1 MHPLSGRRAAVRQY
15 AAFPDPPSPI
25 MPAHAIAAVV
35 YKPTDNIEALL
46 AQAARALAG
55 RGLRLG
61 GVLQH
66 DIAGI
71 IDDPCAM
78 QLENLETGESIP
90 LSQDLG
96 RGSIACRVDPDA
108 LARGSMAVR
117 GALARGVDLVIINKF
132 GAQEVAG
139 AGLRDEMGETVMA
152 GVPLLTAVGER
163 FLEDWRQ
170 FTDGEFD
177 QLPPRLD
184 AILQWWSAR
193 ASAR

>member
-1 MHPLSGRRAAVRQY
+1 
-15 AAFPDPPSPI
+15 

-46 AQAARALAG
+46 ARAARELAA
-55 RGLRLG
+55 RGVRLG

-66 DIAGI
+66 DIPTLI
-71 IDDPCAM
+71 EDPCAM

-96 RGSIACRVDPDA
+96 RGSVSCRVDPDA
-108 LARGSMAVR
+108 LARGSVAVR
-117 GALARGVDLVIINKF
+117 GAIGRGVDLVIINKF

-139 AGLRDEMGETVMA
+139 AGLRDEMGETVLA

-163 FLEDWRQ
+163 FLSEWRA
-170 FTDGEFD
+170 FTGGEGA
-177 QLPPRLD
+177 LLEPTLE
-184 AILQWWSAR
+184 AILAWWSATR
-193 ASAR
+193 GA

>member
-1 MHPLSGRRAAVRQY
+1 
-15 AAFPDPPSPI
+15 

-46 AQAARALAG
+46 AQAARELAA
-55 RGLRLG
+55 RGVKLG

-66 DIAGI
+66 DIAGV

-78 QLENLETGESIP
+78 ELENLETGESIP
-90 LSQDLG
+90 LSQELG
-96 RGSIACRVDPDA
+96 RGSISCRVDPDA

-139 AGLRDEMGETVMA
+139 AGLRDEMAETVLA

-163 FLEDWRQ
+163 FLDDWKA
-170 FTDGEFD
+170 FTGGEGV
-177 QLPPRLD
+177 LLLPRLEP
-184 AILQWWSAR
+184 ILAWWDQRKAP
-193 ASAR
+193 

>member
-1 MHPLSGRRAAVRQY
+1 
-15 AAFPDPPSPI
+15 

-35 YKPTDNIEALL
+35 YTPTDNIEALL
-46 AQAARALAG
+46 AAAARALAA
-55 RGLRLG
+55 RGVKLG

-66 DIAGI
+66 DIATV

-78 QLENLETGESIP
+78 ELENLETGESIP

-96 RGSIACRVDPDA
+96 RGSVSCRVDPDA

-117 GALARGVDLVIINKF
+117 GAIARGVELVIINKF
-132 GAQEVAG
+132 GAQEVSG

-163 FLEDWRQ
+163 FLDEWKD
-170 FTDGEFD
+170 FTGGEGAL
-177 QLPPRLD
+177 LPPTLD
-184 AILQWWSAR
+184 AILDWWSAR
-193 ASAR
+193 QAQA

>member
-1 MHPLSGRRAAVRQY
+1 
-15 AAFPDPPSPI
+15 

-46 AQAARALAG
+46 ARAARALG
-55 RGLRLG
+55 ERGVRLG

-66 DIAGI
+66 DIATVI
-71 IDDPCAM
+71 VDPCAM

-90 LSQDLG
+90 LSQELG
-96 RGSIACRVDPDA
+96 RGSISCRVDPDA

-117 GALARGVDLVIINKF
+117 GAIARGVDLVIINKF

-139 AGLRDEMGETVMA
+139 SGLRDEMAETVVA

-163 FLEDWRQ
+163 FLAEWKE
-170 FTDGEFD
+170 FTGGEGV
-177 QLPPRLD
+177 LLEPTLD
-184 AILQWWSAR
+184 AILAWWSAPR
-193 ASAR
+193 AG

>member
-1 MHPLSGRRAAVRQY
+1 
-15 AAFPDPPSPI
+15 

-46 AQAARALAG
+46 AHAARALAE
-55 RGLRLG
+55 RGVRLG

-66 DIAGI
+66 DLPNIV
-71 IDDPCAM
+71 DDPCAM

-96 RGSIACRVDPDA
+96 RGSVSCRVDPDA
-108 LARGSMAVR
+108 LARGSVAVR
-117 GALARGVDLVIINKF
+117 GAIGRGVDLVIINKF
-132 GAQEVAG
+132 GAQEVFG

-163 FLEDWRQ
+163 FLEDWKQ
-170 FTDGEFD
+170 FTGGDFVL
-177 QLPPRLD
+177 LPPELD
-184 AILQWWSAR
+184 AILQWWSAHD
-193 ASAR
+193 SAN